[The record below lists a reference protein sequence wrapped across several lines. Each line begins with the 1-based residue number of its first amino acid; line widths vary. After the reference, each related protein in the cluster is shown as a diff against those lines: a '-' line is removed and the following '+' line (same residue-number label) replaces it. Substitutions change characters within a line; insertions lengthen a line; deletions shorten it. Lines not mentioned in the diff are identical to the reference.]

1 MGRGQQSFISRW
13 DDQFVLANPDQSPPP
28 LDRACICRLRLVQRP
43 GKTNYWMAS
52 AAEALER
59 REFEQLLGR
68 EAIRLDSHERSLN
81 ERKTAAD
88 KTYTEL
94 APLTLRA
101 VGFRTEAKALDE
113 RAAEIARQERDLA
126 QRKAQLDRRERALTA
141 VQAINPKTMRRLTN
155 LEPDDL
161 ERLLASLEQTAAVE
175 SVESDDEPVAVA
187 AH

>member
-1 MGRGQQSFISRW
+1 MIEILVRLWFRRGKPMGRGQQSFISRW

-59 REFEQLLGR
+59 REFEQLLER

-101 VGFRTEAKALDE
+101 VGGDPATAVHVGDDEVLDVQGA
-113 RAAEIARQERDLA
+113 RAAGMRVIQVTGLSLQALGAPRPDAAIASLAALPDAIAR
-126 QRKAQLDRRERALTA
+126 LDA
-141 VQAINPKTMRRLTN
+141 
-155 LEPDDL
+155 
-161 ERLLASLEQTAAVE
+161 
-175 SVESDDEPVAVA
+175 
-187 AH
+187 